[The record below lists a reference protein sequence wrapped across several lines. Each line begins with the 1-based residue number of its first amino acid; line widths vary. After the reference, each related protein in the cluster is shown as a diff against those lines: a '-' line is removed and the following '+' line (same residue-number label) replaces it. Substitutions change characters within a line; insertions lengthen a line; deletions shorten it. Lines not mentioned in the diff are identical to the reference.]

1 MLSTNPNVPED
12 VLVLLK
18 QAAAIVYCRP
28 SLREFAE
35 ELPDDEAVLVA
46 ALDQAALRRDAKA
59 FSHLFFAGLL
69 AGRSLPARLL
79 AVGAPLLP
87 EARFLLATT
96 RHLEGDVAGALEEAV
111 RSGRMGSERDAV
123 AIIAGWLDYE
133 RRGVPAPPEFLAL
146 TRKICRRES
155 RFGSLLV
162 RSMLR
167 LAAKLSGDAVVASIL
182 HADIEN
188 DRALPRI
195 LREMR
200 AHAED
205 SPWESLIPIRPPVE
219 PVMGVGATVKR
230 SMPKAGRNDPCPC
243 GSGKKFK
250 QCCEKKLRTGDV
262 YEVEGVKV
270 AEAAQFPELLLT
282 SERVQEMR
290 SYELYN
296 LEPKRMVPS
305 MVARVAERLVEFGEY
320 SRAMEMIE
328 TVGPAL
334 MPHQSLEQIAYE
346 LTRYG
351 QAEALRRL
359 LAIAPE
365 LLDPCFEMRVLL
377 ANHNERLQLV
387 LDKAREAFEAERT
400 GDRTAQLLFCDLA
413 YGALLVDPALGILI
427 GRAALPVCGW
437 ANQDVLME
445 AIEDARDLL
454 GLDGKDPGFEVVEAA
469 DRADLEH
476 ERHAE
481 DLERVRAETATRVS
495 QRDAEIQRLKSRIDA
510 MQESLARKEEA
521 AARPGPSELVPSPS
535 SGQTAES
542 RELRDELRRLKENLK
557 AEHEERNLA
566 LRELRAARD
575 QMRRANREK
584 SEPAQEPI
592 LSSMDDGEFE
602 DSPGI
607 EWERQP
613 LRLPEFC
620 SEFKESLPKHPR
632 HIASVALA
640 TAGRLA
646 AGDPSMW
653 KTARALKLRPGTLRV
668 RVAGDYRLLFE
679 IASADSLRIVDFILR
694 RDLERWFSR
703 GGR

>member
-1 MLSTNPNVPED
+1 MLSTNPDVPEE
-12 VLVLLK
+12 VVGLLK
-18 QAAAIVYCRP
+18 QAAAVVYSRP
-28 SLREFAE
+28 SLLEFAE
-35 ELPDDEAVLVA
+35 ELPGDDGVLVA
-46 ALDQAALRRDAKA
+46 ALDQAALHRNAKA
-59 FSHLFFAGLL
+59 FSHLYLGGLL
-69 AGRSLPARLL
+69 AGHRLPARLL
-79 AVGAPLLP
+79 APGAPLLP
-87 EARFLLATT
+87 EARFLLSTA
-96 RHLEGDVAGALEEAV
+96 RHLEGDVAEALAEAV
-111 RSGRMGSERDAV
+111 RSGRMSSERDAV

-133 RRGVPAPPEFLAL
+133 RRGMPAPPEFLAL

-167 LAAKLSGDAVVASIL
+167 LAAKLSGDPVVASIL
-182 HADIEN
+182 EADIEN
-188 DRALPRI
+188 DRGLRTI
-195 LREMR
+195 LKEMR

-205 SPWESLIPIRPPVE
+205 LPWENLIPMRPPME

-230 SMPKAGRNDPCPC
+230 SVPKAGRNDPCPC

-262 YEVEGVKV
+262 YEIEGVKV

-282 SERVQEMR
+282 AERVQEMR

-334 MPHQSLEQIAYE
+334 MPHQILDHIAYE
-346 LTRYG
+346 LTRHG
-351 QAEALRRL
+351 QADALRRL

-365 LLDPCFEMRVLL
+365 LLGPYFEMRVLL
-377 ANHNERLQLV
+377 ANDSERLQMV
-387 LDKAREAFEAERT
+387 LEKAREAFEAERT

-413 YGALLVDPALGILI
+413 YGALVVDPALGILI

-437 ANQDVLME
+437 PNQPVLLE

-454 GLDGKDPGFEVVEAA
+454 GLDGKEPGFEVVEAG

-481 DLERVRAETATRVS
+481 DLEKVRAETASRVS

-510 MQESLARKEEA
+510 MQETLARKEEGA
-521 AARPGPSELVPSPS
+521 DK
-535 SGQTAES
+535 AES
-542 RELRDELRRLKENLK
+542 APRPAPPDHALAEARELRDELRRLKENLK
-557 AEHEERNLA
+557 AEHEERNHA
-566 LRELRAARD
+566 LRELRAAQD

-584 SEPAQEPI
+584 SEPEQEPL
-592 LSSMDDGEFE
+592 LSPLDEGEFA
-602 DSPGI
+602 DSSGI
-607 EWERQP
+607 EWGRQP
-613 LRLPEFC
+613 LRLPEF
-620 SEFKESLPKHPR
+620 SPDFKESLGKLPR
-632 HIASVALA
+632 HIASTALS

-646 AGDPSMW
+646 GGDPSVW

-668 RVAGDYRLLFE
+668 RISGDYRLLYE
-679 IASADSLRIVDFILR
+679 IASADSLRVVDCILR
-694 RDLERWFSR
+694 RDLERWLSR